1 MEQVI
6 SLTNSI
12 LQSNNVSVKSNSVSV
27 DVNKMPNA
35 VLRRLINEVKFE
47 NQNNITAYNRTHN
60 RHNRGR

>member
-1 MEQVI
+1 MEQVMP
-6 SLTNSI
+6 LR
-12 LQSNNVSVKSNSVSV
+12 NNALPTSSVAVKSNSVSI

-35 VLRRLINEVKFE
+35 VLRRLIDEVKFE

>member
-6 SLTNSI
+6 SLTNNT
-12 LQSNNVSVKSNSVSV
+12 LQSGNVSVKSNSVSV
-27 DVNKMPNA
+27 DVNKMPSA